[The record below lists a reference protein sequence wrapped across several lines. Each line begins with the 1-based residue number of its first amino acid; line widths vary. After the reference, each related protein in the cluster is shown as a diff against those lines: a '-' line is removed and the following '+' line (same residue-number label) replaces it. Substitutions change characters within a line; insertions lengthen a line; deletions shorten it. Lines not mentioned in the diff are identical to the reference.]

1 MLRFIRIT
9 LLLGL
14 LGLAGLLLYGRSR
27 SHPEDMPWTALDLA
41 RPIGAFTGRKLAA
54 LSGDGAQCRALLGRA
69 GVRYTALPDRSDG
82 AQCGYRD
89 AVRFRPGGAL
99 EAGFAPADLGTSCPV
114 AAALALWEWH
124 VVQPAAI
131 RHFGTKV
138 DRIEH
143 FGSYSCRR
151 MYGRGEGAWSEH
163 SGANAVDIAGFRLR
177 TGGGSACSATGRMAT
192 RKPSSSAKSATARA
206 GCSPP
211 CSRRLQCRAPRS
223 LPFRPGGPGRMG
235 LAGVPVMAECRTG
248 AARPERSRGRT

>member
-163 SGANAVDIAGFRLR
+163 SGANAVDIAGFRLEDGR
-177 TGGGSACSATGRMAT
+177 RISLLGDWEDGDAKAEFLREVRDGACRLFATVLSPDYNAAHRDHFHFDQADRGEWGW
-192 RKPSSSAKSATARA
+192 RA
-206 GCSPP
+206 
-211 CSRRLQCRAPRS
+211 CR
-223 LPFRPGGPGRMG
+223 
-235 LAGVPVMAECRTG
+235 
-248 AARPERSRGRT
+248 